1 MFEKA
6 ASKFSFVGHF
16 KVFVVISTILCSIGL
31 AGIILTFFNVP
42 AFNLDL
48 DFVGGVSM
56 EMELGTPVTRE
67 VQESIEKIYT
77 DVAGVT
83 ANVTT
88 SGNSGTAVIVKTVE
102 IPSEQREEVFNKV
115 AELYGKDKT
124 VLLNSGFVSANVGND
139 LKRSAF
145 LASALAA
152 VLILVYI
159 SIRFEFRSGLAAII
173 CLLHDVLVMLSFF
186 VIFRI
191 PMNMT
196 FIAAAL
202 TIIGYSINATI
213 VVFDRVRENY
223 KRQGSGGDFSLVV
236 DKSIWQTMRRS
247 IGTTFTTLLP
257 IILICI
263 LGVTS
268 IRIFALPLMVGV
280 LAGGYSSTCIA
291 GPLWNKFKGI
301 GKGGK

>member
-6 ASKFSFVGHF
+6 AKKFSFVGHF
-16 KVFVVISTILCSIGL
+16 KLF
-31 AGIILTFFNVP
+31 GIISIILFAIGFVSVILTLFGVP

-56 EMELGTPVTRE
+56 EMELGTEVTRQ
-67 VQESIEKIYT
+67 VQESIEDIYQE
-77 DVAGVT
+77 VAGVT
-83 ANVTT
+83 ANVST

-102 IPSEQREEVFNKV
+102 IPSAQREEIFNKV

-145 LASALAA
+145 LASILAA
-152 VLILVYI
+152 ILILVYI
-159 SIRFEFRSGLAAII
+159 TIRFELRSGLAAII
-173 CLLHDVLVMLSFF
+173 CLLHDVMVMLSFF

-223 KRQGSGGDFSLVV
+223 KRQGGTGDFVEVV
-236 DKSIWQTMRRS
+236 DRSIWQTMRRS
-247 IGTTFTTLLP
+247 IGTTLTTLMPVVL
-257 IILICI
+257 III

-268 IRIFALPLMVGV
+268 IRIFALPLMVGI
-280 LAGGYSSTCIA
+280 LAGGYSSTCLA
-291 GPLWNKFKGI
+291 GPIWCKLKTI